1 MLLIDHRGYIS
12 VARQM
17 AERFAFRKA
26 AITLRGSISA
36 GDNDWAAMLY
46 ENGEAVFSPTYRI
59 HIVDRVGGGD
69 SFGGG
74 LIYSQM
80 VGKSNQDAI
89 NFAVAASCLKHTIVL
104 ETCRIFYSDPENVKK
119 FEAWKAERDEAKRRK
134 YNLSNQFAVASPLHF
149 LIIPFIAMHTLQ
161 TFH

>member
-36 GDNDWAAMLY
+36 GDTDGAAMLS

-74 LIYSQM
+74 LIYSQL
-80 VGKSNQDAI
+80 VGWKISHCPIGRKSN
-89 NFAVAASCLKHTIVL
+89 
-104 ETCRIFYSDPENVKK
+104 
-119 FEAWKAERDEAKRRK
+119 
-134 YNLSNQFAVASPLHF
+134 
-149 LIIPFIAMHTLQ
+149 
-161 TFH
+161 